1 MNESAFTLGELTIL
15 ALAIPFAPFVAWLLS
30 DTFDAIAG
38 WFLDAPDLE
47 DTK

>member
-1 MNESAFTLGELTIL
+1 MDESAFTLGELTIL
-15 ALAIPFAPFVAWLLS
+15 ALATPFAPIVAWVLS
-30 DTFDAIAG
+30 DTFDTIAG